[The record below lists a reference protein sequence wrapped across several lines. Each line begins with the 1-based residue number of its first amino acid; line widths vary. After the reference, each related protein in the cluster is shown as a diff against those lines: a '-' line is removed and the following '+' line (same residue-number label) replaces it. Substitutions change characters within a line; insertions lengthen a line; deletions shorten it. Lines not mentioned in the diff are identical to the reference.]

1 MPSPPSPA
9 RRPAAAALP
18 APAPWVEAGAPR
30 VGELALRL
38 AAWPG
43 VLARHR
49 DLVTTSV
56 RRELSARFRGTLL
69 GALWQLVQ
77 PLLLF
82 AVYGFV
88 FTELLGARVGAD
100 PDAPPGTLAVFMFSG
115 VLVWSAVADSLS
127 RAAGS
132 VLEQRNLVQK
142 VRFPAQLLPLHAA
155 LAALVPFVAGL
166 AAFSLVAPAAGLWE
180 PPGWRLLALG
190 PPLLAAQ
197 LLLTA
202 GLGLALAAL
211 QVLFRDTQPILA
223 VALTVGMFATP
234 VFWVP
239 DPAALP
245 GVERWLPLLELNPFA
260 HLVGAWRALLLSLE
274 PGELGAP
281 DAGRAVAVCGAF
293 GAAAFALGS
302 LLFFR
307 VERHLAD
314 EV

>member
-202 GLGLALAAL
+202 G
-211 QVLFRDTQPILA
+211 
-223 VALTVGMFATP
+223 MFATP